1 MSYAATILGSWAS
14 YNKLVSSNDDD
25 WVDRLNHLYTV
36 ILLAIFAVFVTGG
49 QYAGNPIEC
58 WVPAHFTDAFR
69 AYTKSYCWVKNTYYI
84 PIDTP
89 IPTVKGERSQE
100 ELTYY
105 QWVPVILLF
114 MAFLFKFPAL
124 IWRMLNGASGINMDK
139 IVTMTADT
147 QYGDLKK
154 RDDTLNHI
162 TSYLDRWLNTH
173 KQYRYNIMV
182 RMRQKF
188 YRYFCLCCAKR
199 DGTFLTGLY
208 IFVKLLYVTNVIVQF
223 FLLNAF
229 MGDWYH
235 VYGFEVLEGLTTD
248 RTWTDSARFPKVT
261 MCDFE
266 IRQLANI
273 QTYTVQCVLPINL
286 FNEKIF
292 IFLWFWFVFV
302 AVCTSGNFLFWIWRA
317 LVKNSQAAYIKK
329 YLSILDQVRTTE
341 DKKLARR
348 FAEEYLRDDGV
359 FILRL
364 IARNTSDILIGD
376 LILKMFNRFK
386 DKPAIKASRTNDEEG
401 GYMYTSEPDMKK

>member
-58 WVPAHFTDAFR
+58 WVPAHFTGSYRSYA
-69 AYTKSYCWVKNTYYI
+69 KSYCWVKNTYHV
-84 PIDTP
+84 PMDTP
-89 IPTVKGERSQE
+89 IPSVKGERSQE

-114 MAFLFKFPAL
+114 MALLFKFPAL
-124 IWRMLNGASGINMDK
+124 VWRGLNGLSGLSIDK
-139 IVTMTADT
+139 IVTMTTST
-147 QYGDLKK
+147 QYGDEAK
-154 RDDTLNHI
+154 REETLEHI
-162 TSYLDRWLNTH
+162 STFLDRWLDTRV
-173 KQYRYNIMV
+173 KR
-182 RMRQKF
+182 
-188 YRYFCLCCAKR
+188 CLRRNLISRLCACCADRGGKIL
-199 DGTFLTGLY
+199 TTIYLLVKFL
-208 IFVKLLYVTNVIVQF
+208 FLLNVIIQF

-235 VYGFEVLEGLTTD
+235 VYGFEVLEGLSSD
-248 RTWTDSARFPKVT
+248 ENWTDSARFPKVT

-386 DKPAIKASRTNDEEG
+386 DKPAIKASRTNDDE
-401 GYMYTSEPDMKK
+401 DHL